1 MLVSFVHGKYAVIT
15 GGTKGIGAGIAKV
28 LAEEGVNLAL
38 AYRSDSRGAKEFVH
52 RLTDQYGI
60 KAIAIQ
66 TDLTVPAQ
74 VHSFYREVLASYPT
88 TDILINNAAG
98 GSPDGTSFADLTLE
112 QWQSCLDG
120 CLSHV
125 FTMSQCFV
133 QECRRSRHGG
143 HIVNLSAKAAFHS
156 TSHNKIPYA
165 TAKGAIA
172 TLTQRMANDLIGD
185 GIFVNAM
192 VPGYVLSSFYQDPGS
207 PQCKAKEKELRIGW
221 ALPEDMG
228 HIAAFLCSPLSRQII
243 GAVVDCS
250 GGTML

>member
-1 MLVSFVHGKYAVIT
+1 MDLQIGGRYAVIT

-38 AYRSDSRGAKEFVH
+38 AYRSDREGAEEFAQSLEEH
-52 RLTDQYGI
+52 YNIKAAAIQADLTD
-60 KAIAIQ
+60 
-66 TDLTVPAQ
+66 PAQ
-74 VHSFYREVLASYPT
+74 AQAFYREVLSIYPT

-98 GSPDGTSFADLTLE
+98 GSPDGTPFEDLTLE
-112 QWQSCLDG
+112 QWQSCMDG

-125 FTMSQCFV
+125 FTMSQLFV
-133 QECRRSRHGG
+133 RECRRAGHGG

-156 TSHNKIPYA
+156 KSHHKIPYA

-172 TLTQRMANDLIGD
+172 ALTQRMANDLIEE

-192 VPGYVLSSFYQDPGS
+192 VPGYVLSSFYRDPAS
-207 PQCKAKEKELRIGW
+207 PQCRAKEKDLLIGW
-221 ALPEDMG
+221 AVPEDMG
-228 HIAAFLCSPLSRQII
+228 RIAAFLCSPCSRQII
-243 GAVVDCS
+243 GAVLDCS